1 MADNNQQAGAQGT
14 YHTGANDMTDTQQ
27 TIAAYRKEQQRRQQI
42 EGLIGNVLMGILG
55 AHVFA
60 AVAYALFK

>member
-1 MADNNQQAGAQGT
+1 
-14 YHTGANDMTDTQQ
+14 MTDTQQ